1 LLRLSLRRRAVS
13 DAAALN
19 RFLTGVEQRAFRM
32 ARFAVR
38 NTDDALDIVQ
48 DSMMTLAHKYATKP
62 ENEWA
67 PLFFRILN
75 NRITDWH
82 RRTRVRRSVFGVFG
96 LRDDDGEPVDPMS
109 LAVDGP
115 SGEPEFATQ
124 MNAAAT
130 RLERAVGELPERQ
143 REAFLLRVWE
153 GLDVAATAVAMRCSE
168 GSVKTHLSR
177 AMHRL
182 REELQDDWP

>member
-1 LLRLSLRRRAVS
+1 MRRCAVS
-13 DAAALN
+13 DPAALN
-19 RFLTGVEQRAFRM
+19 RFLMGVEQRAFRM

-62 ENEWA
+62 ESEWA

-82 RRTRVRRSVFGVFG
+82 RRTRVRRSIFGVFSA
-96 LRDDDGEPVDPMS
+96 RDNDGESVDPGS
-109 LAVDGP
+109 LAAANP

-124 MNAAAT
+124 ISAAAT
-130 RLERAVGELPERQ
+130 RLEQAVSALPARQ

-153 GLDVAATAVAMRCSE
+153 GLDVAATAGAMRCSE

-177 AMHRL
+177 ALHRL
-182 REELQDDWP
+182 REQLEDDWP

>member
-1 LLRLSLRRRAVS
+1 MS
-13 DAAALN
+13 DTAALN

-62 ENEWA
+62 ESEWA
-67 PLFFRILN
+67 PLFFRILH

-82 RRTRVRRSVFGVFG
+82 RRTRVRRSIFGV
-96 LRDDDGEPVDPMS
+96 LTTRDNDGEPIDPRS
-109 LAVDGP
+109 IAVE
-115 SGEPEFATQ
+115 SRSSEPEFATQ
-124 MNAAAT
+124 MSAAAT
-130 RLERAVGELPERQ
+130 RLEQAVSELPARQ
-143 REAFLLRVWE
+143 REAFLLRIWE
-153 GLDVAATAVAMRCSE
+153 GLDVAATAGAMRCSE

-177 AMHRL
+177 ALHRL
-182 REELQDDWP
+182 REQLENDWP

>member
-1 LLRLSLRRRAVS
+1 LLRLALRRRAVS

-19 RFLTGVEQRAFRM
+19 RFLVGVEKRAFRM

-48 DSMMTLAHKYATKP
+48 DSMLTLARKYSAKP
-62 ENEWA
+62 EGEWA

-82 RRTRVRRSVFGVFG
+82 RRTRVRRSVFGVLG
-96 LRDDDGEPVDPMS
+96 LRDDDGEPVDPAS
-109 LAVDGP
+109 LAVGGP
-115 SGEPEFATQ
+115 AGEPEFATQ
-124 MNAAAT
+124 MSAAT
-130 RLERAVGELPERQ
+130 VRLEKAVSDLPERQ
-143 REAFLLRVWE
+143 REAFLLRIWE

-177 AMHRL
+177 AIHRL
-182 REELQDDWP
+182 RGELQDDWP